1 MPWCESRAVDQRL
14 RFISALLS
22 EELTMTQACEAY
34 GISRKTGYKWQARYA
49 ARGAAGLAERSHA
62 PLKHGRAT
70 DGALSGAIIALKL
83 SRPSWGP
90 RKIVG
95 RLKLD
100 RPELAW
106 PAAST
111 AGEILKREGLVEP
124 RHRRRRA
131 PPTLGGLTL
140 PERPNHVWA
149 VDHKGWVR
157 LGDGRRCEPL
167 TITDGFSRYLLALS
181 AGPNTREEE
190 ARPWFEAAFGEF
202 GLPWTIRS
210 DNGPPFASTGVT
222 GLTALSVWW
231 TKLGIRHERIT
242 PGKPQQNGRH
252 ERFHRTLLEAMIPP
266 AEDQASQTRR
276 FEAFRQDYNHY
287 RPHEAL
293 GQQPPASLYRTS
305 LRQLPERAPEPDYP
319 AHAAVRRVRSNGE
332 IKWRGGMVHVSS
344 ALTGEAVAVEETE
357 HGQWQVRFHARP
369 IGLIDHKTNRLRRL
383 SDAATI
389 ASDLLPIHPG

>member
-1 MPWCESRAVDQRL
+1 MKFV
-14 RFISALLS
+14 SALLS
-22 EELTMTQACEAY
+22 GELTMTQACEVY
-34 GISRKTGYKWQARYA
+34 GISRKCGYKWKARYEA
-49 ARGAAGLAERSHA
+49 EGPSGLVDRSHA
-62 PLKHGRAT
+62 PLRHGQAT
-70 DGALSGAIIALKL
+70 DGCLADAIIALKL

-95 RLKLD
+95 RLVLD
-100 RPELAW
+100 YPELVW

-111 AGEILKREGLVEP
+111 AGEILKRAGLVEA

-140 PERPNHVWA
+140 PDRPNHVWA

-167 TITDGFSRYLLALS
+167 TITDGFSRYLLAVTTGS
-181 AGPNTREEE
+181 NTREDE
-190 ARPWFEAAFGEF
+190 ARPWFEAAFAQF

-252 ERFHRTLLEAMIPP
+252 ERFHRTLLEAMRPQ
-266 AEDQASQTRR
+266 AADQAAQAER
-276 FEAFRQDYNHY
+276 FDIFRQDYNHY

-293 GQQPPASLYRTS
+293 GQLPPATLYRAS
-305 LRQLPERAPEPDYP
+305 PRKLPDRPPEPDYP
-319 AHAAVRRVRSNGE
+319 AQAAVRSVRSNGE
-332 IKWRGGMVHVSS
+332 IKWRGSLVHISS
-344 ALTGEAVAVEETE
+344 ALIGEAVAVEETQQ
-357 HGQWQVRFHARP
+357 GLSQVRFHDRP
-369 IGLIDHKTNRLRRL
+369 IGLIDQKTNRLRRL

>member
-14 RFISALLS
+14 RFVSALLS
-22 EELTMTQACEAY
+22 GELTMTQACEVF
-34 GISRKTGYKWQARYA
+34 GISRKTGYKWQGRYLEQ
-49 ARGAAGLAERSHA
+49 GVLGLAERSHA
-62 PLKHGRAT
+62 PRKHGRAT
-70 DGALSGAIIALKL
+70 DAALSEALITLKL

-90 RKIVG
+90 RKLLG

-100 RPELAW
+100 YPDLIW

-111 AGEILKREGLVEP
+111 ADAILRREGLVQP
-124 RHRRRRA
+124 RRRRRRA
-131 PPTLGGLTL
+131 PPTLGGLTP

-149 VDHKGWVR
+149 VDHKGWVK

-190 ARPWFEAAFGEF
+190 ARPWFEATFAQF
-202 GLPWTIRS
+202 GLPWAIRS

-252 ERFHRTLLEAMIPP
+252 ERFHRTLLEAMTQP
-266 AEDQASQTRR
+266 AENQAAQARR
-276 FEAFRQDYNHY
+276 FDAFREDYNHY

-293 GQQPPASLYRTS
+293 DQTPPASLYRPS
-305 LRQLPERAPEPDYP
+305 PRKLPQHTPEPDYP
-319 AHAAVRRVRSNGE
+319 AHAAVRKVRSNGE
-332 IKWRGGMVHVSS
+332 IKWRGGLVAIST
-344 ALTGEAVAVEETE
+344 ALIGEAVAVEETPT
-357 HGQWQVRFHARP
+357 GQWQVRFHARP
-369 IGLIDHKTNRLRRL
+369 IGLIDQKTNRLARL
-383 SDAATI
+383 SDPAPI
-389 ASDLLPIHPG
+389 ASDL